1 QMLEVDERAD
11 GKIVRDLYNLND
23 PSLLDIPFE
32 NEDSTQ
38 AIANARA
45 RDVQIS
51 NDAWQKPLDKVM
63 ADRSPSTARAGWA
76 KEERLINAP
85 YDKIDTSRSYTAQG
99 MKLIEDFMEPSLKK
113 TIRRINARAFEQ
125 TQVYPP

>member
-1 QMLEVDERAD
+1 LPISGSTNNYAFHPLSNQYFIQASQMLEFEERAD

-76 KEERLINAP
+76 KEA
-85 YDKIDTSRSYTAQG
+85 
-99 MKLIEDFMEPSLKK
+99 
-113 TIRRINARAFEQ
+113 
-125 TQVYPP
+125 